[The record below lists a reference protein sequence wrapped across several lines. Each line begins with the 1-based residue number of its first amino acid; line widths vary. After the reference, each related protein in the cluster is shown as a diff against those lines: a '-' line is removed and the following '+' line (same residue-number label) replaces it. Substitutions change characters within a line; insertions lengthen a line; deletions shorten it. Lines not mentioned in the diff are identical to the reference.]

1 MLLPHNRHNHKMQT
15 CSTVFAESSH
25 PQLIRQL
32 PRCCQTLSC
41 LATRMMKHTFSPL
54 SSLMTDAHSWRRV
67 LEQKNKDVGRS
78 HSPIW
83 REGEKNKNPSRGLF
97 NLHHVAADQAPG
109 GQPARSFSLCLFLS
123 LSVLF
128 RLAHSPPSL
137 PHTHTHTHTGYTE
150 TTAERR
156 CITFACNLCKKSV
169 YSCTQLIYTPICI
182 CKKSK
187 GTHRCK
193 ETRTQV
199 GCSMAPTL

>member
-1 MLLPHNRHNHKMQT
+1 MQT

-54 SSLMTDAHSWRRV
+54 SSLMTDAHSWRCV

-78 HSPIW
+78 HRSEEKERRTKIPLVVFLISIMLPLIRRQVVNLLALSP
-83 REGEKNKNPSRGLF
+83 F
-97 NLHHVAADQAPG
+97 V
-109 GQPARSFSLCLFLS
+109 FFCLFQFYSDS
-123 LSVLF
+123 LT
-128 RLAHSPPSL
+128 L
-137 PHTHTHTHTGYTE
+137 PHHCLTHTHTHMGYTE
-150 TTAERR
+150 ITAERR

>member
-83 REGEKNKNPSRGLF
+83 REGERNKNPSRGLF
-97 NLHHVAADQAPG
+97 NVAADQAPG
-109 GQPARSFSLCLFLS
+109 GQPARSLS
-123 LSVLF
+123 LLSFSVSFSFIQTCSL
-128 RLAHSPPSL
+128 SPIIAS
-137 PHTHTHTHTGYTE
+137 HTHTHTGYTE